1 MTTTTD
7 GTPTPAKVVNLA
19 TQQAALPKLTLLG
32 TFGSLTNPGALIRDK
47 HGEIHRVR
55 LNDTIPDG
63 IVAAIGN
70 DSLVLASRGRAITL
84 KLPQG

>member
-32 TFGSLTNPGALIRDK
+32 TFGSLTDPGALIRD
-47 HGEIHRVR
+47 
-55 LNDTIPDG
+55 N
-63 IVAAIGN
+63 
-70 DSLVLASRGRAITL
+70 RGAKRKA
-84 KLPQG
+84 

>member
-19 TQQAALPKLTLLG
+19 TQQATLPKLTLLG
-32 TFGSLTNPGALIRDK
+32 TFGSLTDPGALIRDNR
-47 HGEIHRVR
+47 GAIHRVR

-63 IVAAIGN
+63 VVAAIGD
-70 DSLVLASRGRAITL
+70 DSLVLAGKTRTITL